1 VADRPALQVVN
12 LPQVRRYR
20 GFFWP
25 AVLILVG
32 VIALLANA
40 GLISTDRL
48 ALLVDL
54 WPLILI
60 VIGLEIIAR
69 RGVQGAA
76 GDVAAVLIVLIAV
89 GGAIA
94 YVALSPNP
102 GATHTLDSSAA
113 LGSLGHAAVEV
124 DVGAATITMSG
135 SSSLE
140 GKLYQAHIEY
150 SGRKP
155 DVGLDR
161 SNGTLNISQ
170 GNSGFAFH
178 ARHFTLDL
186 QLNSSIPWTITS
198 NVGAS
203 TETYSLTAVHVRSM
217 EINTGASREDITL
230 GPPSGAVP
238 ITINGGALTVHIH
251 RPAGAGAS
259 VSVSGGA
266 ISLDFDGQQHH
277 AIGSLHDELVTG
289 PDMYRVEVNG
299 GACTVTV
306 DSVAASA

>member
-1 VADRPALQVVN
+1 VS
-12 LPQVRRYR
+12 LPPVRRYR

-25 AVLILVG
+25 AVLILIG

-40 GLISTDRL
+40 GFISSDRL

-54 WPLILI
+54 WPVVLI

-69 RGVQGAA
+69 RGLQGAS
-76 GDVAAVLIVLIAV
+76 GDVAAVLIVLIAA

-94 YVALSPNP
+94 YVALAPNP
-102 GATHTLDSSAA
+102 GATHTLDRTAP
-113 LGSLGHAAVEV
+113 LGSLSHAGVEV

-135 SSSLE
+135 DSSLE
-140 GKLYQAHIEY
+140 GKLYQAHIVY
-150 SGRKP
+150 SGRTP
-155 DVGLDR
+155 DVSV

-170 GNSGFAFH
+170 SNNGFAFQ

-186 QLNSSIPWTITS
+186 QLNASIPWTITS

-203 TETYSLTAVHVRSM
+203 TETYKLAAVHVSSM

-251 RPAGAGAS
+251 RPAGAGTS
-259 VSVSGGA
+259 VTVSGGA
-266 ISLDFDGQQHH
+266 ISLAFDGVQHH
-277 AIGSLHDELVTG
+277 AIGSLHEESLTG
-289 PDMYRVEVNG
+289 PDLYRVEVNG

-306 DSVAASA
+306 DSAAASD

>member
-1 VADRPALQVVN
+1 VS

-54 WPLILI
+54 WPLVLI

-69 RGVQGAA
+69 RGLQGAA
-76 GDVAAVLIVLIAV
+76 GDVAAVLIVLIAA

-94 YVALSPNP
+94 YVALAPNP
-102 GATHTLDSSAA
+102 GATHPLDTAADVNGLSHAA
-113 LGSLGHAAVEV
+113 LEL
-124 DVGAATITMSG
+124 DVGAATITVG
-135 SSSLE
+135 SITSTTGELVQRQ
-140 GKLYQAHIEY
+140 LYTAHIEY

-155 DVGLDR
+155 DVSLDR
-161 SNGTLNISQ
+161 SNGTLHISQ
-170 GNSGFAFH
+170 GSTGFAFQ
-178 ARHFTLDL
+178 ARHFKLNI
-186 QLNSSIPWTITS
+186 QLTSAIPWTITS
-198 NVGAS
+198 NGGAS
-203 TETYSLTAVHVRSM
+203 TETYKLAAVHVSSM
-217 EINTGASREDITL
+217 DINTGASREDITL

-238 ITINGGALTVHIH
+238 ITINGGSLTVHIH

-259 VSVSGGA
+259 VKVSGGA
-266 ISLDFDGQQHH
+266 VSLDFDGHQQH
-277 AIGSLHDELVTG
+277 AIGSLGDSASAG

-299 GACTVTV
+299 GACTVTL
-306 DSVAASA
+306 DTAAASA

>member
-1 VADRPALQVVN
+1 VSF
-12 LPQVRRYR
+12 PQVRHYR

-40 GLISTDRL
+40 GIISTDRL

-54 WPLILI
+54 WPLVLI

-69 RGVQGAA
+69 RGLQGAA
-76 GDVAAVLIVLIAV
+76 GDVAAVLIVLIAA

-94 YVALSPNP
+94 YVGLAPNP
-102 GATHTLDSSAA
+102 GATHTLDSSAPI
-113 LGSLGHAAVEV
+113 GSLSHAAVEV

-135 SSSLE
+135 DTSLE

-155 DVGLDR
+155 DVSLDG

-170 GNSGFAFH
+170 SNNGFAFQ

-186 QLNSSIPWTITS
+186 QLNAGVPWTITS
-198 NVGAS
+198 NGGAS
-203 TETYSLTAVHVRSM
+203 TETYKLGTVHVRSM

-238 ITINGGALTVHIH
+238 ITINGGALTVHLH

-259 VSVSGGA
+259 VTVSGGA
-266 ISLDFDGQQHH
+266 ISLDFDGHQQH
-277 AIGSLHDELVTG
+277 AIGSLHEEALTG

-299 GACTVTV
+299 GACAVMMDT
-306 DSVAASA
+306 AGGSA

>member
-1 VADRPALQVVN
+1 VS

-32 VIALLANA
+32 VIAFLANA

-54 WPLILI
+54 WPLVLI

-69 RGVQGAA
+69 RGLQGAA
-76 GDVAAVLIVLIAV
+76 GDVAAVLIVLIAA

-94 YVALSPNP
+94 YVALAPNP
-102 GATHTLDSSAA
+102 GTTHTLDASAP

-135 SSSLE
+135 DSSLE
-140 GKLYQAHIEY
+140 GKLYQAHIVY

-155 DVGLDR
+155 DVSLDR

-170 GNSGFAFH
+170 GNNGFAFQ

-186 QLNSSIPWTITS
+186 QLNSSIPWSITS
-198 NVGAS
+198 DGGAS
-203 TETYSLTAVHVRSM
+203 TETYKLGAVHVSSM
-217 EINTGASREDITL
+217 DINTGASREEITL

-251 RPAGAGAS
+251 RPAGVGAT
-259 VSVSGGA
+259 VTVSGGA
-266 ISLDFDGQQHH
+266 ISLDFDGHQQH
-277 AIGSLHDELVTG
+277 AIGSLGDSASTG
-289 PDMYRVEVNG
+289 PDTYRVEVNG
-299 GACTVTV
+299 GACTVTI
-306 DSVAASA
+306 DTAAASA